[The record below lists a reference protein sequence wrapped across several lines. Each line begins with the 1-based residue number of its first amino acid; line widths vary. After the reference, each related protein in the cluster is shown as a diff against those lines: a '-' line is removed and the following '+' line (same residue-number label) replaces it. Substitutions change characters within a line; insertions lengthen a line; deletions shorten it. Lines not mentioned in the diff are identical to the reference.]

1 MKLVV
6 IDYGLSNLL
15 SVCRS
20 FAFLGCEPVVSS
32 SPEEVLA
39 ADALVLPGV
48 GAFADGMA
56 GLQKLGLDDAVK
68 KAVAAGTPLLG
79 ICLGMQM
86 LFDEGEE
93 FGCHKGLGLI
103 PGRVVKLADRDT
115 DGAPLRI
122 PHVGWNGLY
131 PVGSEQFTDIL
142 APLTPGDET
151 YFVHS
156 FAAETDASFHLADTF
171 YGGHAVTAAVR
182 CKNVF
187 GTQFHPEKSGRIGL
201 AILGEYLRL
210 CENS

>member
-32 SPEEVLA
+32 LPEEVLA

-56 GLQKLGLDDAVK
+56 GLQKLGLDAAVTS
-68 KAVAAGTPLLG
+68 AVAGGTPLLG

-103 PGRVVKLADRDT
+103 PGRVVKLAGKEAN
-115 DGAPLRI
+115 GAPLRI

-131 PVGSEQFTDIL
+131 PVGRKPLSGIL
-142 APLTPGDET
+142 APLSVGDEA

-156 FAAETDASFHLADTF
+156 FAAETDLSFHLADTF
-171 YGGHAVTAAVR
+171 YGGHAITAAVR
-182 CKNVF
+182 RGNVF
-187 GTQFHPEKSGRIGL
+187 GTQFHPEKSGRTGL

-210 CENS
+210 CENR